1 MKVVFVNH
9 SDTKGGASVVTVR
22 LMKALSDLGVDA
34 RMLVAHKA
42 TDDSRIALLRP
53 ELRRK
58 AAFVA
63 EAGEIFLGNGLH
75 RDDIFKVSLADCGMD
90 VHSHQWVK
98 EADVVV
104 LNWVNQGVMSLA
116 EVARIE
122 APVVWTMHDM
132 WNFTGACHHS
142 GDCRSYLH
150 ECGHCKFFHEGKRAH
165 DLSRRT
171 FLRKQQLYGRKKIH
185 FVAVSSWLARLAAE
199 STLLKDQNVSVI
211 PNAFPVE
218 EFSPDAKY
226 GRADYGLP
234 EDRKLVIMG
243 AARLDDPI
251 KGFDMAIDTFN
262 HLTDENAAAV
272 FFGDIRNPALLDN
285 LKIPYTHLGSIS
297 DKQIIHDLYAHADVV
312 LSSSL
317 CETLPGTLI
326 EGMASGCVPVSF
338 LSGGQPDIVDHLRT
352 GYLAP
357 LGDTAS
363 LAEGIRMALSDS
375 FDRAAIRASVPSRF
389 SAPEIASRYLA
400 LFRQIR
406 DMDPK
411 VSR

>member
-1 MKVVFVNH
+1 MVFVNH
-9 SDTKGGASVVTVR
+9 SDTRGGASVVTVR
-22 LMKALSDLGVDA
+22 LMKALSGMGVDA
-34 RMLVAHKA
+34 RMLVTHKA
-42 TDDSRIALLRP
+42 TDDSHIALLRP

-58 AAFVA
+58 AAFLA
-63 EAGEIFLGNGLH
+63 EAGEIFLGNGFR

-90 VHSHQWVK
+90 VHSHPWVR

-116 EVARIE
+116 EVARIK

-132 WNFTGACHHS
+132 WDFTGACHHS
-142 GDCRSYLH
+142 GDCRAYTGC
-150 ECGHCKFFHEGKRAH
+150 CGHCKFFHGGKRGT

-171 FLRKQQLYGRKKIH
+171 YLRKQKLYRHKDIH
-185 FVAVSSWLARLAAE
+185 FVAVSSWLAALASE
-199 STLLKDQNVSVI
+199 STLLKDMPLSVI

-226 GRADYGLP
+226 DRSHYGLP
-234 EDRKLVIMG
+234 EGRKLVIMG

-251 KGFDMAIDTFN
+251 KGFDMAIDTLN
-262 HLTDENAAAV
+262 RLTDLPVSAV
-272 FFGDIRNPALLDN
+272 FFGALRNPAILEN
-285 LKIPYTHLGSIS
+285 LKVPYLHLGPVTSR
-297 DKQIIHDLYAHADVV
+297 QIIHDLYAHADVV
-312 LSSSL
+312 LSSSQ

-338 LSGGQPDIVDHLRT
+338 LSGGQGDIVDHGST

-363 LAEGIRMALSDS
+363 LAKGIRQALAGR
-375 FDRAAIRASVPSRF
+375 FDAAAIRAAVAARF

-400 LFRQIR
+400 LFRTLVE
-406 DMDPK
+406 DYCHG
-411 VSR
+411 

>member
-22 LMKALSDLGVDA
+22 LMRALCDLGVDA
-34 RMLVAHKA
+34 RMLVTHKA
-42 TDDSRIALLRP
+42 TDDDRVAVLEPPI
-53 ELRRK
+53 RRK

-90 VHSHQWVK
+90 VHSHPWVR

-116 EVARIE
+116 EVAGIE

-132 WNFTGACHHS
+132 WCFTGACHHA
-142 GDCRSYLH
+142 GDCRRFTGS
-150 ECGHCKFFHEGKRAH
+150 CGHCPFFYHGRFDS

-171 FLRKQQLYGRKKIH
+171 FGRKQRLYARKQIH
-185 FVAVSSWLARLAAE
+185 FVAVSSWLASLAKE
-199 STLLKDQNVSVI
+199 SKLLGRKPLSVI

-218 EFSPDAKY
+218 EFSPEA
-226 GRADYGLP
+226 RHSCEHYGLP
-234 EDRKLVIMG
+234 TDRRLVIMG

-251 KGFDMAIDTFN
+251 KGFDMAIDTLN
-262 HLTDENAAAV
+262 RLADENVAAV
-272 FFGDIRNPALLDN
+272 FFGDLRNPALLDS
-285 LKIPYTHLGSIS
+285 LKIPYVHLGPVTAPST
-297 DKQIIHDLYAHADVV
+297 IHDIYAHADVV

-357 LGDTAS
+357 LGDTCA
-363 LAEGIRMALSDS
+363 LAEGIRMALGDS
-375 FDRAAIRASVPSRF
+375 FDRDAIRASVTDRF
-389 SAPEIASRYLA
+389 SAPMIARRYLD
-400 LFRQIR
+400 LFR
-406 DMDPK
+406 
-411 VSR
+411 SLL

>member
-9 SDTKGGASVVTVR
+9 SDTKGGASVVTFR
-22 LMKALSDLGVDA
+22 LMNALSDLGVDV
-34 RMLVAHKA
+34 RMLVTHKA
-42 TDDSRIALLRP
+42 TDDPCIAVLRP

-90 VHSHQWVK
+90 VHSHPWVR

-116 EVARIE
+116 EVARIK

-132 WNFTGACHHS
+132 WNFTGACHHA
-142 GDCRSYLH
+142 GACRRFTGS
-150 ECGHCKFFHEGKRAH
+150 CGHCPFFFRSRFDS

-171 FLRKQQLYGRKKIH
+171 FSRKRRLYARKNIH
-185 FVAVSSWLARLAAE
+185 FVAVSSWLASLARE
-199 STLLKDQNVSVI
+199 SGLLSHMPLSVI

-218 EFSPDAKY
+218 NFSPEAK
-226 GRADYGLP
+226 RDRTHYGLP
-234 EDRKLVIMG
+234 EGRRLVIMG

-251 KGFDMAIDTFN
+251 KGFDMAIDTLN
-262 HLTDENAAAV
+262 RLTDENVAAV
-272 FFGDIRNPALLDN
+272 FFGDLRDRSLLDRLN
-285 LKIPYTHLGSIS
+285 IPYVHLGTVT
-297 DKQIIHDLYAHADVV
+297 DPTTIHDIYAHADVV

-338 LSGGQPDIVDHLRT
+338 HSGGQADIVDHLTT

-357 LGDTAS
+357 LGDTAA
-363 LAEGIRMALSDS
+363 LAEGIRMALNDG
-375 FDRAAIRASVPSRF
+375 FDRSVIRSSVIDRF
-389 SAPEIASRYLA
+389 SAPMIARRYLD
-400 LFRQIR
+400 LFKNSISASG
-406 DMDPK
+406 
-411 VSR
+411 SRG